1 MKGLRVLAFFLLSL
15 FFFSASPSPWSLGV
29 VKYAKAAA
37 FLKENAF
44 RSERTDKTMAYA
56 ALRGMLSALDPHSYL
71 LDPDSFQTMKEDQE
85 GKFYG
90 IGVQILQIQERLTVV
105 APLEGTPAFRMG
117 IQAGDVI
124 VEVDGKSTKSGPQQE
139 LLRKLRGPKGSVV
152 RLAVVREGLKAPI
165 HFTLEREEIPLH
177 SVSYSFGIP
186 FSKKKLGL
194 VVVRGFTSVTVEEFD
209 KAMEKLSGNSLQG
222 LVLDLRY
229 NEGGDLSQAVALA
242 DRFLEKG
249 KLIVSIK
256 GREKSMNRSY
266 KAEKSDPWEQL
277 PLVILVNRGSASA
290 SEIVAGALQ
299 DQGRAVVVGSR
310 TWGKGLVQTI
320 FYLKEDVAMALT
332 TARYYTPSGRVI
344 QRDYTHLED
353 YLLFYEEKGNGDRG
367 GIVPDYTVGALSYGP
382 LTAQWRGKGLF
393 FAYANSLFKR
403 QLPLSLRF
411 SVDSPR
417 RRFFLDKRGIPFLAP
432 LPEEIGNDF
441 LGYLKGK
448 GVAVE
453 GAQAERERPFWT
465 VELKREIVSRYS
477 GQEEGIAAVSDKD
490 PQLVKAVEILEG
502 ERGG

>member
-1 MKGLRVLAFFLLSL
+1 
-15 FFFSASPSPWSLGV
+15 
-29 VKYAKAAA
+29 
-37 FLKENAF
+37 
-44 RSERTDKTMAYA
+44 
-56 ALRGMLSALDPHSYL
+56 
-71 LDPDSFQTMKEDQE
+71 
-85 GKFYG
+85 
-90 IGVQILQIQERLTVV
+90 
-105 APLEGTPAFRMG
+105 
-117 IQAGDVI
+117 
-124 VEVDGKSTKSGPQQE
+124 
-139 LLRKLRGPKGSVV
+139 
-152 RLAVVREGLKAPI
+152 
-165 HFTLEREEIPLH
+165 
-177 SVSYSFGIP
+177 
-186 FSKKKLGL
+186 
-194 VVVRGFTSVTVEEFD
+194 
-209 KAMEKLSGNSLQG
+209 
-222 LVLDLRY
+222 
-229 NEGGDLSQAVALA
+229 
-242 DRFLEKG
+242 
-249 KLIVSIK
+249 
-256 GREKSMNRSY
+256 MNRSY

-502 ERGG
+502 EKGG